1 MFGCAWKI
9 KFSVKPFQLIV
20 CFVALT
26 RKLVYTFIF
35 TSNHFRTHQ
44 TRKERER
51 ERRKKLAHSIHPSH
65 RSTWYTHTNPSI
77 GESHLVHWRDRAMNP
92 PTSSTGEI
100 APRTHP
106 PIDPPRPP
114 VRSHHEPTNQSTHPV
129 SDPLLDR
136 PTTFESTCL
145 VHRCVA
151 PLNWSLSV
159 PLVLWFWFM
168 FLVLFI
174 YFDSL

>member
-1 MFGCAWKI
+1 MENKI
-9 KFSVKPFQLIV
+9 FRKTISVDRVFCGFDSEIGLHFYFHFKPFPDS
-20 CFVALT
+20 
-26 RKLVYTFIF
+26 
-35 TSNHFRTHQ
+35 SNAQR
-44 TRKERER
+44 ERER

-65 RSTWYTHTNPSI
+65 RSTWSTHTDPSTS
-77 GESHLVHWRDRAMNP
+77 ESHLVHWQDHAMNP

-114 VRSHHEPTNQSTHPV
+114 VRLHHEPTNQSTHPM

-136 PTTFESTCL
+136 PTTFKSTHL
-145 VHRCVA
+145 VHRWVA
-151 PLNWSLSV
+151 PMNWSLSV
-159 PLVLWFWFM
+159 PFVLWFWFL